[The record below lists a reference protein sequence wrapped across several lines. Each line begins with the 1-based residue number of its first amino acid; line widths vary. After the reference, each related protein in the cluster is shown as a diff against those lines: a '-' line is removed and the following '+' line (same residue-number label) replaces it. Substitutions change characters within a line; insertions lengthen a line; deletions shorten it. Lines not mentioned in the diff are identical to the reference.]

1 MFCQYEGLAEISI
14 YLYLLH
20 TVYTVYTVIILYIL
34 CTWRIAAIQE
44 NTYSVHQNYEE
55 TCGEFISHFNPTC
68 HKTTEI
74 RLLMSHKF

>member
-1 MFCQYEGLAEISI
+1 MPCQYEGLAEISI
-14 YLYLLH
+14 QTRIML
-20 TVYTVYTVIILYIL
+20 L

-55 TCGEFISHFNPTC
+55 ACGEFISHFNPTC